1 MSTTSFLPRPAS
13 LSMAFSKRACHSLD
27 PACYIDLPDLA
38 LERIISFIDCPRSR
52 ATVSLVCRKWHD
64 MENYTRKEVTVA
76 FCYTTTPSRL
86 SGRFTKLQSLR
97 VKGKPRAD
105 MYNLMPQNWGAY
117 AEPWVKEVALKCPCL
132 NSLHFRR
139 MVVSDEDLQ
148 TLAQACGNRLR
159 VLKLDRCSGFSTI
172 GLQYITHYCRQL
184 RVLFLDDSSIEDLS
198 GNWLK
203 ELALHNSSL
212 EVLNFHATFL
222 SSIDV
227 ADLDAIAANCRL
239 LRSLKVSDVELSKLS
254 GVLSRATCLR
264 ELAGVSLSGNYGQGN
279 GTLSSL
285 PTGLT
290 SLGLMYMG
298 DDYGD
303 TNIIPLIQPLAP
315 GLKKLDLQL
324 AGLSLEGHCQ
334 LLQHFNN
341 LDVLE
346 VLNGIGDE
354 GLEVVGA
361 NCRNLRRLRV
371 ESGDRDF
378 QQGYV
383 TQRGLLAIAQ
393 GCNKLEYIALYM
405 SDINN
410 AALQALGEGCP
421 KLKDFR
427 LVLLLDEFPNPDF
440 PLDSG
445 VHALLEGCRDLTRLA
460 LYLKQGALSNTG
472 MQFIGKLGKKL
483 RWILLGLLGH
493 SDEGFS
499 WLADGCPNLERLEM
513 RDCVFSE
520 AGIARSILKLRTLK
534 YVWVQG
540 YKATPHGQNLLAMR
554 VKPFWNVEFI
564 PEQRGTSRVEH
575 EGLEFQGF
583 TELTRPAQFLAY
595 NSLAG
600 KRLDCPETVI
610 QLV

>member
-1 MSTTSFLPRPAS
+1 
-13 LSMAFSKRACHSLD
+13 MAFSKKACHS
-27 PACYIDLPDLA
+27 PYPVCYIDLPDLA

-52 ATVSLVCRKWHD
+52 ASVSLVCRKWYD

-86 SGRFTKLQSLR
+86 SERFVKLQSLR

-105 MYNLMPQNWGAY
+105 MYNLMPEDWGAY
-117 AEPWVKEVALKCPCL
+117 AKPWVNEVALNCSCL
-132 NSLHFRR
+132 TSLHFRR
-139 MVVSDEDLQ
+139 MVVTDNDLL
-148 TLAQACGNRLR
+148 TLAQACGTRIT
-159 VLKLDRCSGFSTI
+159 VLKLDRCSEFSTI
-172 GLQYITHYCRQL
+172 GLEYITHYCRQL
-184 RVLFLDDSSIEDLS
+184 KVLFLDESVIDDLS

-212 EVLNFHATFL
+212 EVLNFHATNL
-222 SSIDV
+222 GNIDV
-227 ADLDAIAANCRL
+227 TDLDEIAANCRL
-239 LRSLKVSDVELSKLS
+239 LRSLKVSDVELSKL
-254 GVLSRATCLR
+254 GVVLSRATCLR
-264 ELAGVSLSGNYGQGN
+264 ELAGVSLSGNASINYGQGD
-279 GTLSSL
+279 GTLSL
-285 PTGLT
+285 PRGLT
-290 SLGLMYMG
+290 SLGIIYMG

-303 TNIIPLIQPLAP
+303 TGDTKIIPLIQPLAP

-324 AGLSLEGHCQ
+324 AGLSLEGHSQ
-334 LLQHFNN
+334 LLQQFKH

-371 ESGDRDF
+371 EAGDRDF

-383 TQRGLLAIAQ
+383 TQRGLLAVAR
-393 GCNKLEYIALYM
+393 GCEKLEYIALYM

-410 AALQALGEGCP
+410 AALKALGEGCP

-472 MQFIGKLGKKL
+472 MKFIGKLGKKL

-520 AGIARSILKLRTLK
+520 AGIARSILKMRTLK

-540 YKATPHGQNLLAMR
+540 YKATLCGQDLLAMR
-554 VKPFWNVEFI
+554 AKPFWNIEFI
-564 PEQRGTSRVEH
+564 PEQRGARRDH
-575 EGLEFQGF
+575 EGLELHGF
-583 TELTRPAQFLAY
+583 AELTRPAQFLAY
-595 NSLAG
+595 HSLAG
-600 KRLDCPETVI
+600 KRHDCSETI
-610 QLV
+610 MQLA